1 MKLKN
6 TERLMKSLISEKRV
20 ESYAVFVYKDGDT
33 GFINSPDVD
42 EYTYFDVA
50 SMGKV
55 LVTST
60 LILQA
65 VSRRLLSLD
74 GCLGDFL
81 PFAPEDKK
89 AITVKQL
96 LTHSSGIL
104 RYPITKRAE
113 VDGNDAIA
121 EEIMSYPLKFAP
133 DTDYEYSCNGYI
145 LLGFILEKIYKK
157 PLEAIY
163 FENIAEPLG
172 LERTSFEIGLDEENA
187 ALCYSWKEGHTQR
200 FDDVN
205 VLAMGKVAGSGG
217 EQSCLADIRKF
228 VEAVLSKDERLYKK
242 ELFGLAETDYTPYF
256 SEGRGLGYWMVDKRF
271 SDTGKLFEDGSFG
284 HCGYCGQSFF
294 ISRKQNMYVII
305 LTDATRCLN
314 RLNGYTGCDYG
325 EIMKMRANVH
335 NAILEDLK

>member
-33 GFINSPDVD
+33 GFINSPNVD

-65 VSRRLLSLD
+65 VSRRLLSLNS
-74 GCLGDFL
+74 CLGDFL

-133 DTDYEYSCNGYI
+133 DTDCEYSCNGYI

-172 LERTSFEIGLDEENA
+172 VLKEQASKS
-187 ALCYSWKEGHTQR
+187 ALTK
-200 FDDVN
+200 
-205 VLAMGKVAGSGG
+205 
-217 EQSCLADIRKF
+217 
-228 VEAVLSKDERLYKK
+228 
-242 ELFGLAETDYTPYF
+242 
-256 SEGRGLGYWMVDKRF
+256 
-271 SDTGKLFEDGSFG
+271 
-284 HCGYCGQSFF
+284 
-294 ISRKQNMYVII
+294 
-305 LTDATRCLN
+305 
-314 RLNGYTGCDYG
+314 
-325 EIMKMRANVH
+325 KMRLFVTVGRTDIHSALTMKTCLQWARSQAREESSPALRISENLSRQCFQRISGFTRRSFSVLRKRITPRIFPKG
-335 NAILEDLK
+335 ADLGIGWLTKDFQIRVNCLKMAASDIPDIADRALL